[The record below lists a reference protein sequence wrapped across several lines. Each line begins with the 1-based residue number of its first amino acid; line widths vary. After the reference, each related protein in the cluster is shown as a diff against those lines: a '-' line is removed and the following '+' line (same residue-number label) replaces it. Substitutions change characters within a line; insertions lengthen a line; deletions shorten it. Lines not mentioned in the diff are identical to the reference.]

1 MVEAI
6 ISKQLVFGTITEDDK
21 SARVDEL
28 SAWDEP
34 RLTGFSDALEAM
46 PVPEATERQFGK
58 GKSNDDEAPVV
69 EEKERA
75 FAVEMKDGKIRL
87 NKELLRG
94 N

>member
-1 MVEAI
+1 
-6 ISKQLVFGTITEDDK
+6 
-21 SARVDEL
+21 
-28 SAWDEP
+28 
-34 RLTGFSDALEAM
+34 M

-69 EEKERA
+69 EEKERQ

-87 NKELLRG
+87 NKELLTRG